1 VLFITGINVFFSR
14 EVNVDYSG
22 VLCVSLLDQSSEN
35 ERVSGRHNS
44 EQNLE
49 TASFLISEI

>member
-1 VLFITGINVFFSR
+1 M
-14 EVNVDYSG
+14 NVDYGG
-22 VLCVSLLDQSSEN
+22 VLCVSLDQSSEN

-49 TASFLISEI
+49 AANLLIFEI

>member
-1 VLFITGINVFFSR
+1 MLFIIGINVFFSR
-14 EVNVDYSG
+14 KVNVDYSG
-22 VLCVSLLDQSSEN
+22 VLCVSLDQSSEN

-49 TASFLISEI
+49 TVNLLISAI